1 MGEFAMDQQFQDS
14 FPAASRF
21 LQTCEVLTTDI
32 KVEPFAL
39 VLFGG
44 TGDLSKRML
53 LPSLYHL
60 NKDGRLPEDFAVF
73 AFGLPKRSRE
83 TQILWRGLCAEDHHE
98 KPFGRD
104 TASASELNRTVLS
117 VFNENQIYRVDHY
130 LSKEIN
136 G

>member
-32 KVEPFAL
+32 KVEPFAI

-60 NKDGRLPEDFAVF
+60 KKDGRLPEDFAVF
-73 AFGLPKRSRE
+73 AFELTKMSRA
-83 TQILWRGLCAEDHHE
+83 TQILWRGLYAENQHE
-98 KPFGRD
+98 KALWKRQDFSIG
-104 TASASELNRTVLS
+104 S
-117 VFNENQIYRVDHY
+117 
-130 LSKEIN
+130 
-136 G
+136 

>member
-32 KVEPFAL
+32 RIEPFAL

-60 NKDGRLPEDFAVF
+60 KKDGRLPGDFAVL
-73 AFGLPKRSRE
+73 AFGLLKMSRE
-83 TQILWRGLCAEDHHE
+83 TRILWRGPCAENHHG
-98 KPFGRD
+98 KALWKRQGFSIG
-104 TASASELNRTVLS
+104 A
-117 VFNENQIYRVDHY
+117 
-130 LSKEIN
+130 
-136 G
+136 